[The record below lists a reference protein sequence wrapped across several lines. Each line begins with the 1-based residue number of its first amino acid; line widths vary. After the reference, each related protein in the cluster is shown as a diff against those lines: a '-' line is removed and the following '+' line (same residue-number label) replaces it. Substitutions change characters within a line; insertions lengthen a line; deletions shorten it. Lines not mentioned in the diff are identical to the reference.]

1 MARPEIYTVGHS
13 THEESR
19 FLRLL
24 RTHAIELVAD
34 VRRHPGSRRQ
44 PHFGATALEGSLA
57 RAGIDYLWLGEGLG
71 GRRRSRPSSP
81 NSGWRVEG
89 FRGYAD
95 HMGGEEFAQGL
106 GRLEEAAAARR
117 TAVMCAEGDWR
128 RCHRQLV
135 ADALLVR
142 GWRVLHIGPAGGV
155 EEHRLTPFAVASDSG
170 GLTYPGQE
178 PLAL

>member
-1 MARPEIYTVGHS
+1 VAGPEIYTVGHS

-34 VRRHPGSRRQ
+34 IRRHPGSRRHPQ
-44 PHFGATALEGSLA
+44 FGADALEGSLA
-57 RAGIDYLWLGEGLG
+57 AAGIGYLWLGEELG
-71 GRRRSRPSSP
+71 GRRRSRPGSP

-95 HMGGEEFAQGL
+95 HMGGEEFQRGL
-106 GRLEEAAAARR
+106 GRLEEAAGGRR

-135 ADALLVR
+135 ADALVVR
-142 GWRVLHIGPAGGV
+142 GWRVLHIGPRGEL
-155 EEHRLTPFAVASDSG
+155 EEHRLTPFAVAGDG
-170 GLTYPGQE
+170 GLRYPPPQE
-178 PLAL
+178 PLQA